1 MKLKPF
7 LKKIVQVERLREVRV
22 FRGFQR
28 IQFGSNNTI
37 VKPYFNAEGIKWL
50 PASEVFGEG
59 IFLEFDE
66 TKLHEWYNKFRKI
79 IDNITYHQINIFF

>member
-1 MKLKPF
+1 MQ
-7 LKKIVQVERLREVRV
+7 IERLRGVRD

-59 IFLEFDE
+59 IF
-66 TKLHEWYNKFRKI
+66 
-79 IDNITYHQINIFF
+79 